1 MSKQTINI
9 GASPNDGTG
18 TPLRTSFDYCNQN
31 FTEIYTALGG
41 GVALP
46 GATTQVIFNDGGT
59 NLAGDAGLVYNKTTD
74 ALTVAGLVT
83 AGSATITGDLTV
95 RTTGLTVNSSGV
107 GVGVTAAL
115 GAGNIQIGAGKYLG
129 YSATAYLTPEDN
141 VQGARI
147 KANNI
152 LVDAASS
159 TSFNIAS
166 STAMT
171 LNSTGLGI
179 GVASASI
186 SAKLHIDGN
195 LKINGATS
203 EILMATG
210 SERTI
215 SASGSSAS
223 TALTFKRWNSSS
235 YVSDVVMDGS
245 GNVGVGITPS
255 AWATTTTIWRALD
268 MQYSCGIASTGAGSG
283 EIDFL
288 WNAYYDQTDQRWEF
302 KYTGDRAS
310 RYSIGGAGVHTWY
323 NTASTGTANN
333 PITWTQAMT
342 LDASGRLGIG
352 TASPNNTL
360 TVRGTQDA
368 GIEVNSADSNSSRL
382 IFAYDPANTRW
393 YINSTLSG
401 SGTTLP
407 LAFLI
412 QNTEALRLNT
422 TGNLVLKGGTIG
434 ATGVGVTFPAT
445 QVASSDAN
453 CLDDYEEGAWT
464 PTSTSGSNLT
474 SIVHLLAKYTKVGRV
489 VTLSGY
495 FSATVTTGSTLTSA
509 TLAGLPFAVTLAQTG
524 SVYEDVTLKVGFA
537 QANASDLN
545 VFFAAGTALASGS
558 KTFTYTITYQV

>member
-1 MSKQTINI
+1 MSDLSTLPKGDSAWLLRKAIERIIQQVSVLETNI
-9 GASPNDGTG
+9 GSSTTG
-18 TPLRTSFDYCNQN
+18 NSAN
-31 FTEIYTALGG
+31 
-41 GVALP
+41 
-46 GATTQVIFNDGGT
+46 TQIIFNDNGT
-59 NLAGDAGLVYNKTTD
+59 LRGDTGLVFNKTTD

-83 AGSATITGDLTV
+83 AGSATITGALTV
-95 RTTGLTVNSSGV
+95 DTTMLVVDAANDRVGIGTASPIAGSRLDVRSAIGTGTDIQSLTVIDTSPLAINNGGGLSMGYVFQAPSTVIGRAGYIKTIKENATDNNYASAMV
-107 GVGVTAAL
+107 FGVTAN
-115 GAGNIQIGAGKYLG
+115 GV
-129 YSATAYLTPEDN
+129 ATAERM
-141 VQGARI
+141 RI
-147 KANNI
+147 
-152 LVDAASS
+152 DS
-159 TSFNIAS
+159 
-166 STAMT
+166 
-171 LNSTGLGI
+171 
-179 GVASASI
+179 
-186 SAKLHIDGN
+186 
-195 LKINGATS
+195 
-203 EILMATG
+203 
-210 SERTI
+210 
-215 SASGSSAS
+215 
-223 TALTFKRWNSSS
+223 
-235 YVSDVVMDGS
+235 S

-283 EIDFL
+283 EMDFL

-302 KYTGDRAS
+302 KYTGDKAS

-333 PITWTQAMT
+333 PITWTTAMT

-434 ATGVGVTFPAT
+434 ATGVGITFPAT

-453 CLDDYEEGAWT
+453 CLDDYEEGTWT
-464 PTSTSGSNLT
+464 PVATGLTNVGAVTYTATYTKIGRVVYINLKVSAVTSTTSVANTTYFSGLPFNPAQNSTVTAVNEGNITSLGVGLIATGSNLFAPSWT
-474 SIVHLLAKYTKVGRV
+474 AVQNA
-489 VTLSGY
+489 TLSGFY
-495 FSATVTTGSTLTSA
+495 YV
-509 TLAGLPFAVTLAQTG
+509 
-524 SVYEDVTLKVGFA
+524 
-537 QANASDLN
+537 
-545 VFFAAGTALASGS
+545 
-558 KTFTYTITYQV
+558 